1 LVVISRKKKSGR
13 GDLANALRFFSQ
25 LALTIIACVAIGVFL
40 GIWLDG
46 LLNTSPWL
54 LLVFSF
60 LGMGAAFKSII
71 ELGKR

>member
-1 LVVISRKKKSGR
+1 MSRKRKSGR
-13 GDLANALRFFSQ
+13 SDLAAALRFFSQ
-25 LALTIIACVAIGVFL
+25 IAVTIIACLAIGVFL

-46 LLNTSPWL
+46 LLGTSPWL